1 MTTARVEAEV
11 RDDTVCIAVSGEI
24 DLANA
29 NIVQDQINAAIAND
43 LTTVVLDLSGLEYLD
58 SAGLRVLFTLADRL
72 RVLQMGLELLV
83 APQSAVR
90 KAVELSGLEPV
101 ARLGPGPGRD

>member
-1 MTTARVEAEV
+1 MTTAKVEAEV
-11 RDDTVCIAVSGEI
+11 RGDVVCIAVSGEI

-29 NIVQDQINAAIAND
+29 GSVQDRVHAAITND
-43 LTTVVLDLSGLEYLD
+43 VTTVVLDLSGLDYLD

-72 RVLQMGLELLV
+72 RVLQMGLDLLV

-101 ARLGPGPGRD
+101 ARLRPGRARD

>member
-1 MTTARVEAEV
+1 MTTATVEADV
-11 RDDTVCIAVSGEI
+11 RGDTACIVVSGEI

-29 NIVQDQINAAIAND
+29 GVVQDRIHAAITND
-43 LTTVVLDLSGLEYLD
+43 VASVVLDLSGLEYLD

-72 RVLQMGLELLV
+72 RILQMGLELRV
-83 APQSAVR
+83 APHSAVR

-101 ARLGPGPGRD
+101 ARLRPGRD

>member
-11 RDDTVCIAVSGEI
+11 RGDTACITISGEI

-29 NIVQDQINAAIAND
+29 NLVQDQIHAAITND
-43 LTTVVLDLSGLEYLD
+43 VTIVMLDLSGLDYLD

-90 KAVELSGLEPV
+90 KAVELSGLEPL
-101 ARLGPGPGRD
+101 ARLRPGPARD